1 MRGPLTVVLAS
12 CLSFLLLGSG
22 FSGEAHAQR
31 KNVVVEM
38 MKGPMAPR
46 LRIVVQKSLARGG
59 FTIVPDKKLAAIEAD
74 LGLIKVSDSYSAVAR
89 EVKATAF
96 VAGIMVGG
104 RRPKARVVV
113 RNADGKIIGA
123 QGWQATSLPKLLA
136 AVNATATPKLSAIIN
151 GAGGGG
157 AGAGRAPVAAARSD
171 NEDVLAAAE
180 KTVAKQEAEEAA
192 PAEEAAEEESP
203 RKRKG
208 KGDEE
213 AEGDAD
219 AEVAEEAEAPS
230 KKSKTAATPGTGLNV
245 AFVLRMFS
253 RNFAYNESIKGG
265 QQGYQA
271 PEKRF
276 NNLPLVPAP
285 GLALEYFPARIAGVY
300 ANFNY
305 GIAGSKDMGGSVYK
319 TSVYS
324 WMIGGKGRIA
334 LGSMDLEP
342 SVGYGSH
349 VFKVDDFATGANG
362 IQVAGV
368 DYKHVRA
375 GGGVSLPVSFG
386 RFLAGGHYLHILSAG
401 DILSDKYFQGN
412 AVGGEVFAGAIIPLS
427 FMKNLDFRAGL
438 DFRRIAF
445 AFTPGGPMA
454 DRLAGGAIDQYIGLN
469 LGVGY
474 QLGGS

>member
-1 MRGPLTVVLAS
+1 
-12 CLSFLLLGSG
+12 LLLGSA
-22 FSGEAHAQR
+22 FTGEARAQK

-46 LRIVVQKSLARGG
+46 LRIVIMKSLARGG
-59 FTIVPDKKLAAIEAD
+59 FTVIPDKKLAAVEAD

-89 EVKATAF
+89 EVKCSAF
-96 VAGIMVGG
+96 VAGMVVGG

-123 QGWQATSLPKLLA
+123 QGWQATSVPKLLA
-136 AVNATATPKLSAIIN
+136 AVNATATPKLSAII
-151 GAGGGG
+151 GGGGGG
-157 AGAGRAPVAAARSD
+157 AAPAGRAPVAEKEESA
-171 NEDVLAAAE
+171 EELLAAAD
-180 KTVAKQEAEEAA
+180 KPKKGGKAAAAEETAEA
-192 PAEEAAEEESP
+192 PAAEEAAEETP

-208 KGDEE
+208 KAAEEGEEEKAGD
-213 AEGDAD
+213 ADAD
-219 AEVAEEAEAPS
+219 AEVAAEAEEPS
-230 KKSKTAATPGTGLNV
+230 DKKKAAAAPGTGLNV

-285 GLALEYFPARIAGVY
+285 GLALEYFPVRYAGLFGS
-300 ANFNY
+300 FNY
-305 GIAGSKDMGGSVYK
+305 GIAGSKDQGGSVYK
-319 TSVYS
+319 TKVYS
-324 WMIGGKGRIA
+324 WMIGGKGRIG

-349 VFKVDDFATGANG
+349 VFKVEDFAEGANG
-362 IQVAGV
+362 IQVAPV
-368 DYKHVRA
+368 DYKHIRA

-386 RFLAGGHYLHILSAG
+386 RFSAGGHYLHILSAG
-401 DILSDKYFQGN
+401 DILSDKYFKGN
-412 AVGGEVFAGAIIPLS
+412 AIGGEVFAGVTIPTS
-427 FMKNLDFRAGL
+427 FIRGLDLRAGL

-445 AFTPGGPMA
+445 AFTPGGQQA
-454 DRLAGGAIDQYIGLN
+454 ERLAGGAVDQYIGLN

-474 QLGGS
+474 NLSN